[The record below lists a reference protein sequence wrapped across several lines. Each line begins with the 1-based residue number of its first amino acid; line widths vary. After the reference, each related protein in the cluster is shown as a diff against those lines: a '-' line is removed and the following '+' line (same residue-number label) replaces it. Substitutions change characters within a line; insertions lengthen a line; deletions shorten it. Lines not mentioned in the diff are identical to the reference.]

1 MAEKNTEMKE
11 TAYLNGQFLPR
22 DKAQIS
28 ADDRG
33 FIFADGIYEVIK
45 YYNGTPFRFD
55 DHLKRMKSSLSA
67 ISLNFNCNNL
77 KEIFSA
83 LIEKN
88 NLKGKHAGVYCQV
101 TRGANRRIHSFPGN
115 PSPSVYAFSF
125 ELPSFTECL
134 HNGIKV
140 ITHEDIRW
148 LRCDI
153 KSISL
158 LPNIMLFNQAVEK
171 GAGEC
176 ILIRNGWVT
185 EATHSSVLAVKKEQ
199 VITHPLSNIVLPGI
213 TRKAIEDICSEK
225 QIDFIEEPI
234 SEGDLFK
241 VDELM
246 ITSTGNEITPVVQ
259 VDDRL
264 IGNGRP
270 GKVTQFLQREFFQSV
285 KP

>member
-1 MAEKNTEMKE
+1 VNE

-55 DHLKRMKSSLSA
+55 DHLKRMKNSLSA

-77 KEIFSA
+77 QEIFFA

-88 NLKGKHAGVYCQV
+88 NLKRKHAGVYCQV
-101 TRGANRRIHSFPGN
+101 TRGANTRIHSFPGN

-125 ELPSFTECL
+125 ELPSFTGYL

-185 EATHSSVLAVKKEQ
+185 EATHSNVLAVKNEQ
-199 VITHPLSNIVLPGI
+199 VITHPLSNMVLQGI
-213 TRKAIEDICSEK
+213 TRNAIEDICARR

-234 SEGDLFK
+234 NERDLFK

-270 GKVTQFLQREFFQSV
+270 GKMTQFLQSEFFQSV
-285 KP
+285 KQ